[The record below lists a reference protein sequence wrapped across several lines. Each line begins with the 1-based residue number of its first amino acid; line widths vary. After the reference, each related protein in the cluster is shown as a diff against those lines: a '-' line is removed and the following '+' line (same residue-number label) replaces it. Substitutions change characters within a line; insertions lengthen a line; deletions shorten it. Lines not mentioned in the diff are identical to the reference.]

1 MIFKI
6 ISGEIEFA
14 ELFSAE
20 SRENLDFQPVIIAL
34 VIIFLIVMSIVL
46 INMLI
51 GLAVD
56 NISEIQGKIR
66 FIMAFQAN
74 KGQLCQIRAKLVR

>member
-1 MIFKI
+1 M
-6 ISGEIEFA
+6 EFA

-20 SRENLDFQPVIIAL
+20 SRESLQFQPVIIAL
-34 VIIFLIVMSIVL
+34 VIIFIIVMSIVL

-56 NISEIQGKIR
+56 NISEIQDS
-66 FIMAFQAN
+66 
-74 KGQLCQIRAKLVR
+74 